1 MLFDRI
7 VTVSPVQPGTTQTPI
22 PASGVPAYVPV
33 VCNITSDHAALI
45 AKQTANK
52 LAWETKIFAALS
64 QINNSIRAIDEYQ
77 KALPSLIAA
86 LETPIQNIAATK
98 GYDTFVNGAKSS
110 NQIKTNNFK
119 MEAKG
124 ENPVLPPK
132 PEQYLEVIKDSL
144 TFNSVARSTVAAT
157 EFLTSATVRVTNVI
171 QGTESY
177 STISRWVEGV
187 IKDLKSIILPPG
199 LQAIEQNAKTIAGN
213 GIL

>member
-7 VTVSPVQPGTTQTPI
+7 VTVSPAQPGTTQTPI
-22 PASGVPAYVPV
+22 PASGVPPYVPV
-33 VCNITSDHAALI
+33 ACTITSDHAALI

-52 LAWETKIFAALS
+52 LAWETKIFAAMS

-98 GYDTFVNGAKSS
+98 GYDNFVNGAKSS

-124 ENPVLPPK
+124 ETPVLPPK

-157 EFLTSATVRVTNVI
+157 EFLTSATVRVANII

-177 STISRWVEGV
+177 STLSRWVEGL
-187 IKDLKSIILPPG
+187 IKDLKSVILPPG
-199 LQAIEQNAKTIAGN
+199 LQAIEQNAKTVSGN